1 MDLSAF
7 KAYDIRG
14 RIPDQLNVE
23 LAEQIGLAYAAW
35 LKPSKVVVGH
45 DIRLT
50 SPELTEALISGLRK
64 AGVNCHFIGECGTEE
79 VYFATDFYD
88 MDGGIMVTASH
99 NPKDYNG
106 MKFVRENSKP
116 VSGDDGLAEI
126 EALIREGVL
135 GNDQSEETGSLDSL
149 DHRKDYIA
157 HLLSYVD
164 RSALKPLKI
173 VTNAGHGGAGIAID
187 ELAPHLPF
195 EFVSIHHAPDGHF
208 PEGVPNPLL
217 VENRAPTIDAI
228 KASNADFGIAWDGD
242 FDRCFFFDQNGRF
255 IEGYY
260 MVGLLAS
267 SFLDR
272 EPGAAIAYDPRLT
285 WNTEA
290 IVQEAGG
297 RPIMSKTGHAF
308 F

>member
-1 MDLSAF
+1 M
-7 KAYDIRG
+7 
-14 RIPDQLNVE
+14 
-23 LAEQIGLAYAAW
+23 
-35 LKPSKVVVGH
+35 
-45 DIRLT
+45 
-50 SPELTEALISGLRK
+50 
-64 AGVNCHFIGECGTEE
+64 
-79 VYFATDFYD
+79 TD
-88 MDGGIMVTASH
+88 
-99 NPKDYNG
+99 
-106 MKFVRENSKP
+106 
-116 VSGDDGLAEI
+116 
-126 EALIREGVL
+126 
-135 GNDQSEETGSLDSL
+135 
-149 DHRKDYIA
+149 
-157 HLLSYVD
+157 
-164 RSALKPLKI
+164 
-173 VTNAGHGGAGIAID
+173 AGHGGAGIAID

-217 VENRAPTIDAI
+217 VENRASTIEAI
-228 KASNADFGIAWDGD
+228 KESKADFGIAWDGD

-297 RPIMSKTGHAF
+297 RPIMSKTGHALRLRF
-308 F
+308 ERKTRFMGGNERSPLFPRFRFL